1 MRTNP
6 PPEVVVSPVGLQ
18 PLAKMQ
24 VQEQTNCIRFRPDA
38 FVIGTSAYRHI
49 NLVGFT
55 TALIGGYPKTSKHIT
70 RTLQTYRWFSYIFL
84 NKSMVIFRFKYSRR
98 WSSMPFCTLIQGV
111 GTWLLWLGERVLKV
125 SPKMDGGYGGP
136 SLCSRCG
143 GFSWSY
149 WPKCWEA
156 QMGGSLAPTALG
168 YSIECSFLRQKQK
181 RLRTQM
187 PPGRP
192 PTVPKK
198 SWSVHSWQLLE
209 IVGRPSLPSLFYPK
223 NDTHLD

>member
-1 MRTNP
+1 MHL
-6 PPEVVVSPVGLQ
+6 SLALQ
-18 PLAKMQ
+18 P
-24 VQEQTNCIRFRPDA
+24 TDIS
-38 FVIGTSAYRHI
+38 I
-49 NLVGFT
+49 LVGFT

-98 WSSMPFCTLIQGV
+98 WSSLPFCTLIQGV

-136 SLCSRCG
+136 RLCSRCG

-149 WPKCWEA
+149 WPKCCGSPD
-156 QMGGSLAPTALG
+156 GGIFGTNGFGILNRVFFFAPKAETVEDPNASRQAP
-168 YSIECSFLRQKQK
+168 YSTKEVMKCPFVAAVGNCRATKSFH
-181 RLRTQM
+181 
-187 PPGRP
+187 PFF
-192 PTVPKK
+192 
-198 SWSVHSWQLLE
+198 
-209 IVGRPSLPSLFYPK
+209 IPK